1 MHDIAVIIINYNSS
15 QFTVNA
21 IKSIVKTTSRDLNYQ
36 IIVIDN
42 ASKYEDFLALQTET
56 TDIPNL
62 ELIRSKLNTG
72 FGAGNMFGI
81 QFANAKFYAF
91 INNDTLLLN
100 DCLSELKHFM
110 ESHTKVAL
118 CAPQGYDE
126 NKNVLHSFDHFL
138 TLRRELF
145 GRSIFEFLYPK
156 TYPKRNIVYSNPIKV
171 QCIPGSFLFVDSQAF
186 NAVGGFDSNI
196 FLYYE
201 ETDLAYRMSKLK
213 QKNECYLV
221 PSGKYIHFI
230 GKSTSPSLL
239 IKKEL
244 KISLLYVLKK
254 NSSYLSYLFLRS
266 YLTITYTIKSLVKPR
281 YFKLA
286 ILLLKGA
293 PLSESL
299 KQSQIILNK

>member
-221 PSGKYIHFI
+221 PNGKYIHFI

-266 YLTITYTIKSLVKPR
+266 YLTTTYAIKSLVKPR